1 MSHAVT
7 PEQDQR
13 ARRKRLVI
21 IIGLGALVVLCVGAL
36 SVVGSRRVDDG
47 VDDGVDDLRRA
58 ASAANVDPSVIAIS
72 AYGTGS
78 DPVSEALGSDRVVSL
93 QEQTNNRWCV
103 ETHVSAL
110 LSSQT
115 VYFVIDEAGRFVE
128 TAGCGE

>member
-1 MSHAVT
+1 M
-7 PEQDQR
+7 
-13 ARRKRLVI
+13 
-21 IIGLGALVVLCVGAL
+21 
-36 SVVGSRRVDDG
+36 
-47 VDDGVDDLRRA
+47 
-58 ASAANVDPSVIAIS
+58 
-72 AYGTGS
+72 